1 MVKDNNIEKRDV
13 YVHSPSPINYS
24 KTIIKFIKIKKC
36 DERGNL

>member
-24 KTIIKFIKIKKC
+24 KTIKIKI
-36 DERGNL
+36 NQ